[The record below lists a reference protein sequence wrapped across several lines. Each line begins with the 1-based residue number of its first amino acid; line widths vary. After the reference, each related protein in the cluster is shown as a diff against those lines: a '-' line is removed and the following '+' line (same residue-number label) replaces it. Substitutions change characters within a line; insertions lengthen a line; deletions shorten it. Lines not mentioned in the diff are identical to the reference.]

1 MNKKLQDIH
10 KTSLQ
15 ILGEIGIKLHH
26 PEIFDLLNDHGF
38 QINNQIVCFSEDQ
51 IWEWISKAPN
61 QFTLYARNP
70 KNDLFFGGDNHVYG
84 AGYGCPEIIEIN
96 GNRRNATLEDYIKF
110 TKLIQNSP
118 FINLAG
124 GIVVQPFE
132 LKDKDSRLAMLYAAL
147 LYSDKC
153 LMGFPGSA
161 EEVEQQMDLIALLM
175 SGTDQLKANPA
186 VLTLISSLSPLQI
199 DFNALANI
207 LVCAKYHQPMI
218 ISPGPIA
225 GATGPISLAGN
236 IAMGNAEALAGIV
249 IAQIIQPGVPVI
261 YGLQAAALDMKTGY
275 SSIGTPAFSLEA
287 KYCAA
292 LARFYKLPS
301 RGGGASTDA
310 KNVSTQSGYESM
322 LALHNS
328 RQQSINLIIH
338 SAGILDSYM
347 AMSYEQF
354 MVDQEMISMV
364 EYFFKDIM
372 VNDETL
378 SFDIIKQVG
387 PGGQFLNHRDT
398 FKKCRTE
405 PWRPEISLRGGLKE
419 TTPDSAFLN
428 QIEKKLN
435 KEFANYLKPDID
447 PEINQ
452 NMQDY
457 LNRCGLPSD
466 LLAALNS
473 N

>member
-1 MNKKLQDIH
+1 MNKKLEEIH

-38 QINNQIVCFSEDQ
+38 HINNQIVCFSEDQ
-51 IWEWISKAPN
+51 IWEWISKAPS

-96 GNRRNATLEDYIKF
+96 GNHRNATLEDYIKF

-153 LMGFPGSA
+153 LMGLPGSA

-186 VLTLISSLSPLQI
+186 ILTLISSLSPLQI
-199 DFNALANI
+199 DFNAMANM

-261 YGLQAAALDMKTGY
+261 YGLQAAAMDMKTGY

-322 LALHNS
+322 LSLHNS

-364 EYFFKDIM
+364 EYFFKDIK

-387 PGGQFLNHRDT
+387 HGGLFLNHRDT

-405 PWRPEISLRGGLKE
+405 PWHPEISLRGGLKE

-435 KEFANYLKPDID
+435 KEFANYQKPDID
-447 PEINQ
+447 PEIKQ